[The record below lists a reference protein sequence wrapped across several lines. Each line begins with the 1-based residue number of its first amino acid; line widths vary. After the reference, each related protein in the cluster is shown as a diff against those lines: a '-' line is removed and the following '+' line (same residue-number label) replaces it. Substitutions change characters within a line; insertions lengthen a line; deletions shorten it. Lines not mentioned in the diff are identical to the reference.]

1 MGSKDGGTM
10 AANREMSKK
19 TWEEIDNLLHKIMDL
34 AAKIPDREIYNA
46 ADMAA
51 TLLRN
56 LSAEIH
62 AEDVKL

>member
-1 MGSKDGGTM
+1 M

-51 TLLRN
+51 TLMRN

>member
-1 MGSKDGGTM
+1 M

>member
-1 MGSKDGGTM
+1 M

-19 TWEEIDNLLHKIMDL
+19 TWEDIDNLLHKIMDL
-34 AAKIPDREIYNA
+34 SAKIPDREIYNA

-51 TLLRN
+51 TLMRN